1 MKQIKPF
8 VDDRQSTW
16 CIHCANAL
24 ADVDVTR
31 DHVPTKSLLDKP
43 YPENVPVI
51 PVCRKCN
58 ESFSGDELYFTMFL
72 EAVLSGSTVP
82 ETQRTNAASDRFAR
96 YDRMRE
102 RIECGRHEY
111 RETAGE
117 TQVVWEPEMASV
129 YTVIEKNA
137 RGHVF
142 YEYGEPAFGE
152 ARGTG
157 AVPLVS
163 LSEKKRLAF
172 LRGPTPGGLAGWPE
186 IGSRMTERLIVG
198 TDMDAWGWIVVQ
210 EGRYRYRVEEFDD
223 GFRVASIIAEYL
235 ATETVIDTL

>member
-1 MKQIKPF
+1 MRQIKPF

-24 ADVDVTR
+24 ADVDATR

-43 YPENVPVI
+43 YPENLPVI

-58 ESFSGDELYFTMFL
+58 ESFSGDELYFGMFL

-82 ETQRTNAASDRFAR
+82 KRQRTTSARDRFAH

-102 RIECGRHEY
+102 RIERGRREY
-111 RETAGE
+111 RTTAGE
-117 TQVVWEPEMASV
+117 TQIVWNPEMAPV
-129 YTVIEKNA
+129 HTVIEKNA

-142 YEYGEPAFGE
+142 YEWGEPALGE
-152 ARGTG
+152 ARGTA

-163 LSEKKRLAF
+163 LSEEKRLAF
-172 LRGPTPGGLAGWPE
+172 LRGPAPGGLVGWSE
-186 IGSRMTERLIVG
+186 IGSRMTERLIAG
-198 TDMDAWGWIVVQ
+198 ADMDAWGWIVVQ
-210 EGRYRYRVEEFDD
+210 EGRYRYRVEECGD
-223 GFRVASIIAEYL
+223 GFRVASILAEYL
-235 ATETVIDTL
+235 ATETVIDTM